1 MFEDAAFIFVSK
13 KHNSV
18 ICCLLHASLSQKSDN
33 QSKAH
38 LTYHRTRS
46 VNPSMDK

>member
-1 MFEDAAFIFVSK
+1 MFEDALFIFVSK

-18 ICCLLHASLSQKSDN
+18 ICCFLLASLSQKFDN

-38 LTYHRTRS
+38 LIYHSTRS

>member
-1 MFEDAAFIFVSK
+1 MFEDALFIFIPR

-18 ICCLLHASLSQKSDN
+18 ICCLLHASLSQKFDN

-38 LTYHRTRS
+38 LIYHRTRS